1 MNSKEHNH
9 SHDDHEHDH
18 AHSHLPSDPELRV
31 KAIETLLL
39 SKGLID
45 PNTLDEL
52 IDTYENNIGPIPA
65 RNKDITDSSVTKP
78 YTIIGKL
85 GGIKIPKVPPAAK
98 SPYTKFLLYPLLIIS
113 GIATTPIVAA
123 VATETPDIAANIPQ
137 ETIVATANPPGQCPT
152 QA

>member
-1 MNSKEHNH
+1 MTTKSYLIFT
-9 SHDDHEHDH
+9 DLDG
-18 AHSHLPSDPELRV
+18 
-31 KAIETLLL
+31 T
-39 SKGLID
+39 LID
-45 PNTLDEL
+45 HKNYSLGTNDKL
-52 IDTYENNIGPIPA
+52 INKLIKKIPGPIPA

-123 VATETPDIAANIPQ
+123 VATETPDIAEKIPQ
-137 ETIVATANPPGQCPT
+137 DIIVATANPPGQCPT
-152 QA
+152 HA